1 MHTLH
6 VRTWKIKYKL
16 IAAMYVVLI
25 PVLFGITTYIYVQS
39 LHTVRGELSNAYKS
53 LTRTIDFNIDYIES
67 DIKDLITYVS
77 INDDVRHVLNA
88 PENSQM
94 TSNPLIWQQE
104 TPAEFIT
111 EMLYVKDYI
120 QGFAVYPENGVRPYM
135 NARRNVVLNA
145 KTDEIRDMEV
155 FKISEEHQGDMAMM
169 RMEADN
175 QALII
180 NNAETRVIFGKAVLS
195 YSKEHMLGYICA
207 VLDTQQFMRIF
218 ERDRLEENESI
229 YLLDDKGNEV
239 LHSGEANAEDLHKIA
254 IEGKNW
260 CENGSYGVTD
270 TSYIFGSRNEE
281 YDYSVYYI
289 VPKENWKK
297 QLKSA
302 SKVPFVI
309 AITLFFASFPILNLV
324 TRFITIPLGSLHA
337 SMLRLQEGDFK
348 QEIPVYS
355 EDEIGDVTRVYNG
368 MVRNIDELINK
379 NYAMVLRERE
389 SELDILQA
397 QINPHFLYNT
407 LDSLYWDAF
416 NLGDMEL
423 AENIMALS
431 ELFRLALSRG
441 KGIVTVETEFKLI
454 ESYLH
459 IQKMRFEKRMDYR
472 VNLLSDMKDMEIP
485 KLILQPFVEN
495 AIVHGL
501 ENTSNTGFIDVHGF
515 LEEAYMVFKISDNGV
530 GMNEEQVQQVFMNE
544 DNKQYSNQRISKY
557 AIKNVRERL
566 RLRYGEDFSLQINS
580 TLGAGTTITIRLPLQ
595 MEGDRNV

>member
-1 MHTLH
+1 
-6 VRTWKIKYKL
+6 
-16 IAAMYVVLI
+16 
-25 PVLFGITTYIYVQS
+25 
-39 LHTVRGELSNAYKS
+39 
-53 LTRTIDFNIDYIES
+53 
-67 DIKDLITYVS
+67 
-77 INDDVRHVLNA
+77 
-88 PENSQM
+88 
-94 TSNPLIWQQE
+94 
-104 TPAEFIT
+104 
-111 EMLYVKDYI
+111 
-120 QGFAVYPENGVRPYM
+120 
-135 NARRNVVLNA
+135 
-145 KTDEIRDMEV
+145 
-155 FKISEEHQGDMAMM
+155 
-169 RMEADN
+169 
-175 QALII
+175 
-180 NNAETRVIFGKAVLS
+180 
-195 YSKEHMLGYICA
+195 
-207 VLDTQQFMRIF
+207 
-218 ERDRLEENESI
+218 
-229 YLLDDKGNEV
+229 
-239 LHSGEANAEDLHKIA
+239 
-254 IEGKNW
+254 
-260 CENGSYGVTD
+260 
-270 TSYIFGSRNEE
+270 
-281 YDYSVYYI
+281 
-289 VPKENWKK
+289 
-297 QLKSA
+297 
-302 SKVPFVI
+302 
-309 AITLFFASFPILNLV
+309 
-324 TRFITIPLGSLHA
+324 
-337 SMLRLQEGDFK
+337 
-348 QEIPVYS
+348 
-355 EDEIGDVTRVYNG
+355 